1 MAENDQNDEYKFD
14 EYESYDHESPGNAES
29 GSSPSPKPP
38 GQAPKGPNKDVRRN
52 ALIAVGVIVAAMV
65 GYKVVGGI
73 FSGKSTPQNKEANLP
88 PAPVA
93 TVAPQQQIQP
103 MPQLQPQPA
112 QQQVAPQPIQQPTLP
127 VAHEDNT
134 GLKQQ
139 VESIATNQQNVQSQV
154 SSMNEQVGNVSN
166 NINNLSAQ
174 ITQLNQTITDLTNQ
188 LNKQSEVIAVL
199 MERTKP
205 KVVRRILPPQRYG
218 HANIYYINA
227 VIPGRAWLIGT
238 NGSTLTVREGT
249 KIAGYGVVKL
259 IDSME
264 GRVLT
269 SSGRIIRFS
278 QDDS

>member
-29 GSSPSPKPP
+29 GSSPSPQPP
-38 GQAPKGPNKDVRRN
+38 GKSPKGPNKDVRRN
-52 ALIAVGVIVAAMV
+52 ALIAVGVIIAAMV
-65 GYKVVGGI
+65 GYKVVGGL
-73 FSGKSTPQNKEANLP
+73 FSGKSTSETKGGNLP
-88 PAPVA
+88 PAPVTA
-93 TVAPQQQIQP
+93 VAPQQQIQP
-103 MPQLQPQPA
+103 MPQLQPQPV
-112 QQQVAPQPIQQPTLP
+112 QQASPQPVQATH
-127 VAHEDNT
+127 VDNNA
-134 GLKQQ
+134 LKQQ

-154 SSMNEQVGNVSN
+154 SSMNEQVGNVNN

-174 ITQLNQTITDLTNQ
+174 INQLNQTITDLTNQ

-199 MERTKP
+199 MQRTKP

-218 HANIYYINA
+218 QANIYYINA

>member
-14 EYESYDHESPGNAES
+14 EYESYDHESMGNAES

-38 GQAPKGPNKDVRRN
+38 GNSPKGPNKDVRRN
-52 ALIAVGVIVAAMV
+52 ALIAVGVIIAAMV

-73 FSGKSTPQNKEANLP
+73 FSGKSTTQNKGGNLP

-93 TVAPQQQIQP
+93 VVAPQQQIQP
-103 MPQLQPQPA
+103 MPQLQPQPVH
-112 QQQVAPQPIQQPTLP
+112 QEVTPQPIQQPTLP
-127 VAHEDNT
+127 VAHEDAA
-134 GLKQQ
+134 LKQQ

-154 SSMNEQVGNVSN
+154 SSMNEQVGNVNN
-166 NINNLSAQ
+166 NINNLSTQ
-174 ITQLNQTITDLTNQ
+174 INQLNQTITDLTNQ
-188 LNKQSEVIAVL
+188 LNKQSEVIAIL

-205 KVVRRILPPQRYG
+205 KVVRRMLPPQRYG
-218 HANIYYINA
+218 QANIYYINA

-269 SSGRIIRFS
+269 SSGRIIKFS

>member
-14 EYESYDHESPGNAES
+14 EYESYDHESTDNAES
-29 GSSPSPKPP
+29 GSSPSPQPP
-38 GQAPKGPNKDVRRN
+38 GQSPKGPNKDVRRN

-73 FSGKSTPQNKEANLP
+73 FSGKSTTENKGGNLP
-88 PAPVA
+88 PSPVTA
-93 TVAPQQQIQP
+93 VAPQQQIQP
-103 MPQLQPQPA
+103 MPQLQPK
-112 QQQVAPQPIQQPTLP
+112 PIQQAAPQPTLP
-127 VAHEDNT
+127 VAQDT
-134 GLKQQ
+134 ALKQQ

-154 SSMNEQVGNVSN
+154 SSMNEQVGNVYN
-166 NINNLSAQ
+166 NVNNLSAQ
-174 ITQLNQTITDLTNQ
+174 ITQLNQTITDLTSQ

-205 KVVRRILPPQRYG
+205 KVVRRVLPPQRYG

-269 SSGRIIRFS
+269 SSGRTIRFS